1 MFLHLRLHRRTRF
14 GTMTAMAQMFEADI
28 ALIHI
33 AGGAARLTSPPG
45 TLALTAPRRTARG
58 RGDDF
63 LLLNLSLQSSR
74 PVSPGYLDHLVRMA
88 ADAYY
93 GTPGSVTSALREAAA
108 LVNDQLVD
116 ANQDESEPINYQGN
130 LMSAVLRG
138 KDLYFGQSGVGQVIL
153 VRPGAVNRLSS
164 DEASE
169 RPLGISLAPHIRF
182 YHFESQPNDLLVL
195 TTTPSDLWSDAT
207 LSGLATL
214 ELEQAIDRL
223 VAASNYDLTGLLARI
238 VPPGRA
244 GLQPSFLHA
253 PPSTETSA
261 QVERS
266 AQERFGTVKRS
277 PRRGQLSNY
286 ITPLTRGLKT
296 LTART
301 LTFLSRSLNRLAP
314 GFSEPLHPD
323 ALSRQMLV
331 GTAIAIPLIIVSI
344 ASLVYVRKGRTEEFQ
359 SYFNQARTSV
369 MTAQTLPL
377 DETSRGEWENAAK
390 MLSLAETYGTSSES
404 QTLREQVQLALDTI
418 NLVSRLDFRP
428 LVSGGFG
435 SDAMITGLAASAND
449 LYVLDGKHEII
460 RHAWGTPERGYEIDT
475 AFECLG
481 TATISQELSAPIDF
495 VLQPAPGALG
505 MEGVVTIDN
514 DGTLLYCAPDR
525 QPAIAQLTPPDIG
538 WGRIQAIDVYGDG
551 LYVLDPAMNAVWI
564 YAATGGFF
572 SGVPEMFFVEEV
584 RELKGAIDLAMAH
597 DELVILYAD
606 GRLDR
611 CRRTLTGSTEDG
623 GRIRVEC
630 DPQPYF
636 QDERPGR
643 EPTAQIPGAVP
654 VELDYSPPPEPSLY
668 FLDLLSNSV
677 FHYSLR
683 LVYQGQFMP
692 KEFFEEEISAMTLGP
707 PNDLYLAVGSQVYQ
721 TQLH

>member
-1 MFLHLRLHRRTRF
+1 
-14 GTMTAMAQMFEADI
+14 MTAMAQMFEADI
-28 ALIHI
+28 ALLHI

-116 ANQDESEPINYQGN
+116 ANQDESEPTNYQGN

-138 KDLYFGQSGVGQVIL
+138 KDLYFGQSGIGQVIL

-182 YHFESQPNDLLVL
+182 YHFEAQPNDLLVL

-253 PPSTETSA
+253 TPSTETSA

-277 PRRGQLSNY
+277 PRRVQASNY
-286 ITPLTRGLKT
+286 IAPLTRGLKT
-296 LTART
+296 FMARS

-344 ASLVYVRKGRTEEFQ
+344 ASLVYVKKGRTEEFL
-359 SYFNQARTSV
+359 SYFNQARTYV

-404 QTLREQVQLALDTI
+404 QTMREQVQLALDTI

-551 LYVLDPAMNAVWI
+551 LYVLDPANNAVWI

-692 KEFFEEEISAMTLGP
+692 KELFEEEISAMTLGP

-721 TQLH
+721 TRLH

>member
-1 MFLHLRLHRRTRF
+1 
-14 GTMTAMAQMFEADI
+14 MAQMFEADV

-33 AGGAARLTSPPG
+33 AGGAARLTAPPG
-45 TLALTAPRRTARG
+45 ALALTAPRRAARG

-63 LLLNLSLQSSR
+63 LLINLSLQSSR
-74 PVSPGYLDHLVRMA
+74 PVSPNYLDHLVRMA

-108 LVNDQLVD
+108 LVNDQLID
-116 ANQDESEPINYQGN
+116 ANQDEVEPTNYQGN
-130 LMSAVLRG
+130 LVCAVLRG
-138 KDLYFGQSGVGQVIL
+138 KDLYFSQSGIGQVVL
-153 VRPGAVNRLSS
+153 VRPGAVTRLSS
-164 DEASE
+164 REAEE

-182 YHFESQPNDLLVL
+182 YHFESQPNDLLIL
-195 TTTPSDLWSDAT
+195 ATSPSDLWSDAT

-214 ELEQAIDRL
+214 DLEQAIDRL
-223 VAASNYDLTGLLARI
+223 VAASNSDLTGFLARI

-244 GLQPSFLHA
+244 GLQPSYMSGT
-253 PPSTETSA
+253 PSGEVDV
-261 QVERS
+261 QQDRS
-266 AQERFGTVKRS
+266 TQERFGRVSRS
-277 PRRGQLSNY
+277 ARRFQVGRY
-286 ITPLTRGLKT
+286 IAPITLGLKSVT
-296 LTART
+296 GRA
-301 LTFLSRSLNRLAP
+301 LTFLSQFLNRLAP

-323 ALSRQMLV
+323 ALSRQALI
-331 GTAIAIPLIIVSI
+331 GSAIAVPLIIVTI
-344 ASLVYVRKGRTEEFQ
+344 ASLVYIRKGRNEEFQ
-359 SYFNQARTSV
+359 SYLNQARTSV

-390 MLSLAETYGTSSES
+390 MLTLAETYNTNAES
-404 QTLREQVQLALDTI
+404 QVLGEQVQNALDII
-418 NLVSRLDFRP
+418 NKVSRLDFQP

-435 SDAMITGLAASAND
+435 SDAIITGIAASATD
-449 LYVLDGKHEII
+449 LYVLDGTHQII
-460 RHAWGTPERGYEIDT
+460 RHAWGAPERGYEIDT
-475 AFECLG
+475 TFECLG
-481 TATISQELSAPIDF
+481 TTTISQELAPPIDF

-505 MEGVVTIDN
+505 MEGVVAIDD

-525 QPAIAQLTPPDIG
+525 QPAVAQLTPPDIG
-538 WGRIQAIDVYGDG
+538 WGRIQAIDVYADS
-551 LYVLDPAMNAVWI
+551 LYVLDPAMNAVKI
-564 YAATGGFF
+564 YEATGGFF
-572 SGVPEMFFVEEV
+572 SGIPKMFFVEEV
-584 RELKGAIDLAMAH
+584 RDLKGAIDLAMAH
-597 DELVILYAD
+597 DELIILYAD
-606 GRLDR
+606 GRVDR
-611 CRRTLTGSTEDG
+611 CRRILSGSEGDS

-692 KEFFEEEISAMTLGP
+692 REPFDGEISAMTLGP

-721 TQLH
+721 TRLH

>member
-1 MFLHLRLHRRTRF
+1 
-14 GTMTAMAQMFEADI
+14 MAQTFEADV

-74 PVSPGYLDHLVRMA
+74 PVSPAYLDHLVRMA

-108 LVNDQLVD
+108 LANDQLVD
-116 ANQDESEPINYQGN
+116 ANQDEAEPTNYQGN

-153 VRPGAVNRLSS
+153 VRPGAVTRLSS

-182 YHFESQPNDLLVL
+182 YHFESQPNDLLIL

-207 LSGLATL
+207 ISGLATL
-214 ELEQAIDRL
+214 DLEQAIDRL

-244 GLQPSFLHA
+244 GLQPSFMPA
-253 PPSTETSA
+253 TPSGATPPHH
-261 QVERS
+261 ERS
-266 AQERFGTVKRS
+266 AQERFGTVTRS
-277 PRRGQLSNY
+277 VRKFQLSRY
-286 ITPLTRGLKT
+286 IAPLVQGMKSLTTRAL
-296 LTART
+296 A
-301 LTFLSRSLNRLAP
+301 FLSQTLNRLAP

-331 GTAIAIPLIIVSI
+331 GSAIVIPLIIVTI
-344 ASLVYVRKGRTEEFQ
+344 ASLVYFRKGRREEFQ
-359 SYFNQARTSV
+359 SYLTQARASV

-377 DETSRGEWENAAK
+377 DETSRGEWEYASK
-390 MLSLAETYGTSSES
+390 MLSLAQTYSTSSES
-404 QTLREQVQLALDTI
+404 QVLLEQVQTALDSI

-435 SDAMITGLAASAND
+435 SDAKITGLAASATD
-449 LYVLDGKHEII
+449 LYVLDGTHEII
-460 RHAWGTPERGYEIDT
+460 RHAWGAPERGYEIDT

-481 TATISQELSAPIDF
+481 TSSISKELATPIDF

-505 MEGVVTIDN
+505 MEGVVAIDE

-538 WGRIQAIDVYGDG
+538 WGRIQAIDVYGDS

-564 YAATGGFF
+564 YEAMGGFF
-572 SGVPEMFFVEEV
+572 SGVPQLFFVEEV

-597 DELVILYAD
+597 DELIVLYAD

-611 CRRTLTGSTEDG
+611 CRRSLTGSEADS

-643 EPTAQIPGAVP
+643 EPTAQIPGGVP

-692 KEFFEEEISAMTLGP
+692 KELFEGEISAMTLGP

-721 TQLH
+721 TRLH

>member
-1 MFLHLRLHRRTRF
+1 
-14 GTMTAMAQMFEADI
+14 MAQTFETDI

-93 GTPGSVTSALREAAA
+93 GTPGSVTSALRETAA

-116 ANQDESEPINYQGN
+116 ANQDESEPTNYQGN

-153 VRPGAVNRLSS
+153 VRPGAVNRQSS
-164 DEASE
+164 KEASE

-182 YHFESQPNDLLVL
+182 YHFESQPNDLLIL

-214 ELEQAIDRL
+214 DLEQAIDRL
-223 VAASNYDLTGLLARI
+223 VAASSYDLTGLLARI

-244 GLQPSFLHA
+244 GLQPSFQSA
-253 PPSTETSA
+253 TPSGETPLQA
-261 QVERS
+261 ERS
-266 AQERFGTVKRS
+266 AQERFGTVKRGT
-277 PRRGQLSNY
+277 RRVQLSSY
-286 ITPLTRGLKT
+286 IAPLTLGLKS

-301 LTFLSRSLNRLAP
+301 LTFLSQTLNRLVP
-314 GFSEPLHPD
+314 GISEPLHPD

-331 GTAIAIPLIIVSI
+331 GTAIAIPLIIVTI
-344 ASLVYVRKGRTEEFQ
+344 ASLVYVRKGRKEEFL
-359 SYFNQARTSV
+359 SYINQAQTFV

-390 MLSLAETYGTSSES
+390 MLSMAESYGTSSES
-404 QTLREQVQLALDTI
+404 EVLSEQVQLALDTI

-435 SDAMITGLAASAND
+435 SDSKITGIAASASD
-449 LYVLDGKHEII
+449 LYVLDSKHEII

-475 AFECLG
+475 TFECLG
-481 TATISQELSAPIDF
+481 TATVSQELAAPIDF

-505 MEGVVTIDN
+505 MEGVVTIDE

-538 WGRIQAIDVYGDG
+538 WGRIQAIDVYGDS
-551 LYVLDPAMNAVWI
+551 LYVLDPVMNAVWI
-564 YAATGGFF
+564 YEAAGGFF

-584 RELKGAIDLAMAH
+584 RELKGTIDLAMAH
-597 DELVILYAD
+597 DELIILYAD

-611 CRRTLTGSTEDG
+611 CRRTVTGSVDEG

-636 QDERPGR
+636 QDNRPGR
-643 EPTAQIPGAVP
+643 ESTAQIPGAVP

-692 KEFFEEEISAMTLGP
+692 MEPFEEEISAMTLGP

-721 TQLH
+721 TRLH

>member
-1 MFLHLRLHRRTRF
+1 
-14 GTMTAMAQMFEADI
+14 MAQPFEADI

-45 TLALTAPRRTARG
+45 TLALTAPRRSARG

-74 PVSPGYLDHLVRMA
+74 PVSPGYLDHIVRMA

-93 GTPGSVTSALREAAA
+93 GTPGSVTSALRETAA

-116 ANQDESEPINYQGN
+116 ANQDDAEPTNYQGN

-153 VRPGAVNRLSS
+153 VRPGAVTRLSS
-164 DEASE
+164 EEASE
-169 RPLGISLAPHIRF
+169 RPLGISLAPHVRF

-214 ELEQAIDRL
+214 DLEQAIDRL
-223 VAASNYDLTGLLARI
+223 VAASSYDLTGLLARI

-244 GLQPSFLHA
+244 GLQPSFESA
-253 PPSTETSA
+253 TPSAEA
-261 QVERS
+261 LPQMERT
-266 AQERFGTVKRS
+266 AQERFGTVTRGA
-277 PRRGQLSNY
+277 RRFQFSHY
-286 ITPLTRGLKT
+286 ISPLTNGLKSIT
-296 LTART
+296 SRT
-301 LTFLSRSLNRLAP
+301 LTFLSQALNRLAP

-331 GTAIAIPLIIVSI
+331 GTAIAIPLIIVTI
-344 ASLVYVRKGRTEEFQ
+344 ASLVYVRKGRGEEFQ
-359 SYFNQARTSV
+359 SYVDQARTSV
-369 MTAQTLPL
+369 LTAQTLPP
-377 DETSRGEWENAAK
+377 DETSRGEWEFAAK
-390 MLSLAETYGTSSES
+390 MLTLAESYGTSSEA
-404 QTLREQVQLALDTI
+404 QALLEQVQLALDTI
-418 NLVSRLDFRP
+418 NLVSRLEFRP

-435 SDAMITGLAASAND
+435 SDATITGLAASATD

-460 RHAWGTPERGYEIDT
+460 RHAWGAPERGYEIDT

-481 TATISQELSAPIDF
+481 TAAISQEMAAPIDF

-505 MEGVVTIDN
+505 MEGVVAIDD

-538 WGRIQAIDVYGDG
+538 WGRLQAIDVYGDN
-551 LYVLDPAMNAVWI
+551 LYVLDPVMNAVWI
-564 YAATGGFF
+564 YEAAGGFF
-572 SGVPEMFFVEEV
+572 SGVPKMFFAEEV
-584 RELKGAIDLAMAH
+584 RELKGTIDLAMAH
-597 DELVILYAD
+597 DELIILYAD

-611 CRRTLTGSTEDG
+611 CRRTITGSEGDG
-623 GRIRVEC
+623 ARIRVEC
-630 DPQPYF
+630 DTQPYF
-636 QDERPGR
+636 QDERAGR

-692 KEFFEEEISAMTLGP
+692 KELFEEEISAMTIGP

-721 TQLH
+721 TRLH

>member
-1 MFLHLRLHRRTRF
+1 
-14 GTMTAMAQMFEADI
+14 MTQPFEADI

-45 TLALTAPRRTARG
+45 TLALSAPRRTARG

-74 PVSPGYLDHLVRMA
+74 PISPGYLDHVVRMA

-116 ANQDESEPINYQGN
+116 ANQDEAEPTNYQGN

-138 KDLYFGQSGVGQVIL
+138 KDLYFGQSGIGQVIL
-153 VRPGAVNRLSS
+153 VRPGAVTRLSS
-164 DEASE
+164 EEASE

-214 ELEQAIDRL
+214 DLEQAIDRL
-223 VAASNYDLTGLLARI
+223 VAASSYDLTGLLARI

-244 GLQPSFLHA
+244 GLQPSFESAA
-253 PPSTETSA
+253 PAAETSPPM
-261 QVERS
+261 ERT
-266 AQERFGTVKRS
+266 AQERFGTVTRGA
-277 PRRGQLSNY
+277 RRFQLSNY
-286 ITPLTRGLKT
+286 IAPLTHVLKSVF
-296 LTART
+296 ART
-301 LTFLSRSLNRLAP
+301 LTFLSQTLNRLAP

-331 GTAIAIPLIIVSI
+331 GTAIAIPLIIVTI
-344 ASLVYVRKGRTEEFQ
+344 ASLVYVRKGRREEFQ
-359 SYFNQARTSV
+359 SYFDQARTSV
-369 MTAQTLPL
+369 MTAQTLPP
-377 DETSRGEWENAAK
+377 DETSRGEWEFAAK
-390 MLSLAETYGTSSES
+390 MLTLAEAYGTSPEAEA
-404 QTLREQVQLALDTI
+404 LLEQVRLALDTI

-435 SDAMITGLAASAND
+435 SDAVITGLAASATD
-449 LYVLDGKHEII
+449 IYVLDGKHEII
-460 RHAWGTPERGYEIDT
+460 RHAWGAPERGYELDT

-481 TATISQELSAPIDF
+481 TAAITQELAAPIDF

-505 MEGVVTIDN
+505 MEGVVAIDD

-538 WGRIQAIDVYGDG
+538 WGRIQAIDVYGDS

-564 YAATGGFF
+564 FEAAGGFF
-572 SGVPEMFFVEEV
+572 SGIPKMFFVEEV
-584 RELKGAIDLAMAH
+584 RELKGAVDLAMAH
-597 DELVILYAD
+597 DELIILYAD

-611 CRRTLTGSTEDG
+611 CRRTIAGSEGDG
-623 GRIRVEC
+623 ASRIRVEC
-630 DPQPYF
+630 DTQPYF
-636 QDERPGR
+636 QDERAGR

-654 VELDYSPPPEPSLY
+654 VKLDYSPPPEPSLY
-668 FLDLLSNSV
+668 FLDMLSNSV

-692 KEFFEEEISAMTLGP
+692 KELFEEEISAMTIGP

-721 TQLH
+721 TRLH

>member
-1 MFLHLRLHRRTRF
+1 
-14 GTMTAMAQMFEADI
+14 MAQSFEADI

-74 PVSPGYLDHLVRMA
+74 PVSPGYLDHIVRMA

-108 LVNDQLVD
+108 LVNDQLMD
-116 ANQDESEPINYQGN
+116 ANQDEAEPTNYQGN

-153 VRPGAVNRLSS
+153 VRPGAVTRLSS
-164 DEASE
+164 EEASE

-214 ELEQAIDRL
+214 DLEQAIDRL
-223 VAASNYDLTGLLARI
+223 VAASSYDLTGLLARI
-238 VPPGRA
+238 VLPGRA
-244 GLQPSFLHA
+244 GLQPSFESTT
-253 PPSTETSA
+253 PSAESSP
-261 QVERS
+261 QMERT
-266 AQERFGTVKRS
+266 AQERFGTVTRGV
-277 PRRGQLSNY
+277 RRFQWGNY
-286 ITPLTRGLKT
+286 IAPLTQGLKSIT
-296 LTART
+296 SRT
-301 LTFLSRSLNRLAP
+301 LTVLSRTLNRLAP

-331 GTAIAIPLIIVSI
+331 GTAIAIPLIIVTI
-344 ASLVYVRKGRTEEFQ
+344 ASLVYVRKGRREEFE
-359 SYFNQARTSV
+359 SYVDQARTSV
-369 MTAQTLPL
+369 MTAQTLPP
-377 DETSRGEWENAAK
+377 DETSRGEWEFAAK
-390 MLSLAETYGTSSES
+390 MLTLADSYGTSTEA
-404 QTLREQVQLALDTI
+404 QALLEQVQVALDTI
-418 NLVSRLDFRP
+418 NLVSRLEFRP

-435 SDAMITGLAASAND
+435 SDAVITGLAASATD

-460 RHAWGTPERGYEIDT
+460 RHAWGAPERGYEMDT

-481 TATISQELSAPIDF
+481 TAAISQELAAPIDF

-505 MEGVVTIDN
+505 MEGVVAIDD

-538 WGRIQAIDVYGDG
+538 WGRLQAIDVYGDN
-551 LYVLDPAMNAVWI
+551 LYVLDPVMNAVWI
-564 YAATGGFF
+564 YEAAGGFF
-572 SGVPEMFFVEEV
+572 SGVPKMFFVEEV
-584 RELKGAIDLAMAH
+584 RDLKGAIDLAMAH
-597 DELVILYAD
+597 DELIILYAD

-611 CRRTLTGSTEDG
+611 CRRTITGAEADG
-623 GRIRVEC
+623 ARIRVEC
-630 DPQPYF
+630 VAQPYF
-636 QDERPGR
+636 QDERAGR

-692 KEFFEEEISAMTLGP
+692 KELFEEEISAMTIGP

-721 TQLH
+721 TRLH

>member
-28 ALIHI
+28 ALLHI

-116 ANQDESEPINYQGN
+116 ANQDESEPTNYQGN

-138 KDLYFGQSGVGQVIL
+138 KDLYFGQSGIGQVIL

-182 YHFESQPNDLLVL
+182 YHFEAQPNDLLVL

-253 PPSTETSA
+253 TPSTETSA

-277 PRRGQLSNY
+277 PRRVQASNY
-286 ITPLTRGLKT
+286 IAPLTRGLKT
-296 LTART
+296 FMARS

-344 ASLVYVRKGRTEEFQ
+344 ASLVYVKKGRTEEFL
-359 SYFNQARTSV
+359 SYFNQARTYV

-404 QTLREQVQLALDTI
+404 QTMREQVQLALDTI
-418 NLVSRLDFRP
+418 NLVSRLDFHP

-551 LYVLDPAMNAVWI
+551 LYVLDPANNAVWI

-692 KEFFEEEISAMTLGP
+692 KELFEEEISAMTLGP

-721 TQLH
+721 TRLH

>member
-1 MFLHLRLHRRTRF
+1 
-14 GTMTAMAQMFEADI
+14 MAQPFEADI

-45 TLALTAPRRTARG
+45 TLALTAPRRSARG

-74 PVSPGYLDHLVRMA
+74 PVSPGYLDHIVRMA

-116 ANQDESEPINYQGN
+116 ANQDDAEPTNYQGN

-153 VRPGAVNRLSS
+153 VRPGAVTRLSS
-164 DEASE
+164 EEATE
-169 RPLGISLAPHIRF
+169 RPLGISLAPHVRF

-214 ELEQAIDRL
+214 DLEQAIDRL
-223 VAASNYDLTGLLARI
+223 VAASSYDLTGLLARI

-244 GLQPSFLHA
+244 GLQPSFESA
-253 PPSTETSA
+253 TPSAEASPRM
-261 QVERS
+261 ERT
-266 AQERFGTVKRS
+266 AQERFGTVTRGA
-277 PRRGQLSNY
+277 RRFQFSDY
-286 ITPLTRGLKT
+286 IAPLTHGLKSIT
-296 LTART
+296 SRT
-301 LTFLSRSLNRLAP
+301 LTFFSRTLNRLAP

-331 GTAIAIPLIIVSI
+331 GTAIAIPLIIVTI
-344 ASLVYVRKGRTEEFQ
+344 ASLVYVRKGRREEFQ
-359 SYFNQARTSV
+359 SYVDQARTSV
-369 MTAQTLPL
+369 MTAQTLPP
-377 DETSRGEWENAAK
+377 DETSRGEWEFAAK
-390 MLSLAETYGTSSES
+390 MLTLAESYGKSSEA
-404 QTLREQVQLALDTI
+404 QALLEQVQLALDTI
-418 NLVSRLDFRP
+418 NLVSRLEFRP

-435 SDAMITGLAASAND
+435 SDATITGLAASATD

-460 RHAWGTPERGYEIDT
+460 RHAWGAPQRGYEIDT

-481 TATISQELSAPIDF
+481 TAAISQELAAPIDF

-505 MEGVVTIDN
+505 MEGVVAIDN

-538 WGRIQAIDVYGDG
+538 WGRLQAIDVYGDN
-551 LYVLDPAMNAVWI
+551 LYVLDPVMNAVWI
-564 YAATGGFF
+564 YEAAGGFF
-572 SGVPEMFFVEEV
+572 SGVPKMFFVEEV

-597 DELVILYAD
+597 DELIILYAD

-611 CRRTLTGSTEDG
+611 CRRTIAGSEGDG
-623 GRIRVEC
+623 ARIRVEC
-630 DPQPYF
+630 DAQPYF
-636 QDERPGR
+636 QDERAGR

-692 KEFFEEEISAMTLGP
+692 KELFEEEISAMTIGP

-721 TQLH
+721 TRLH